1 MGKRLEGGIYV
12 NIISI
17 TSTGSF
23 WTWNHRVYIYMYIH
37 VHGGYER
44 SAVERYARKA
54 EVVGKQHQCRADK
67 TNSKH
72 VAGAEGIYI
81 K

>member
-1 MGKRLEGGIYV
+1 
-12 NIISI
+12 
-17 TSTGSF
+17 
-23 WTWNHRVYIYMYIH
+23 MYIH

-72 VAGAEGIYI
+72 VAGAEGI
-81 K
+81 